1 LTVDLYVFSR
11 ERATAPHFKVESCT
25 RPNIAH
31 PLLHHWVGDLHV
43 ATKLTA
49 TLSPEDMRNDVWL
62 DLTPFFFEQKNRLFS
77 QQGALTTALNWGAE
91 LFIVCLIVCFF
102 AFASE
107 KRRAKLPRWI
117 GIVAIAS
124 IALAGL
130 SYLCL
135 PKIEVKLVKV
145 PSFDW
150 SLKKMAL
157 NIAMGDFNGHTAAE
171 ARTNLQE
178 IISNPTNAMD
188 YGIRNRDN
196 YFVGGQFREE
206 DSPGNY
212 LLRETN
218 SQLELIFF
226 NPDGGEEISGTWD
239 LHPQPLNSS
248 SDLK

>member
-1 LTVDLYVFSR
+1 
-11 ERATAPHFKVESCT
+11 
-25 RPNIAH
+25 
-31 PLLHHWVGDLHV
+31 
-43 ATKLTA
+43 
-49 TLSPEDMRNDVWL
+49 M
-62 DLTPFFFEQKNRLFS
+62 
-77 QQGALTTALNWGAE
+77 ALNCGAE

-107 KRRAKLPRWI
+107 KRRAKLPRWV
-117 GIVAIAS
+117 GIAAIAS

-145 PSFDW
+145 PSYDW

-157 NIAMGDFNGHTAAE
+157 YIAMGDFNGHTAAE
-171 ARTNLQE
+171 ARANLQE

-218 SQLELIFF
+218 NQLELVVF
-226 NPDGGEEISGTWD
+226 NLDGGAEVSGTWS
-239 LHPQPLNSS
+239 LQAQH
-248 SDLK
+248 